1 MSPIASVVVYIY
13 NLILVFYTLEDEKRP
28 LVKRVEDA
36 ERENESSMSEEIMD
50 GNHSLE
56 GLPAKDLLKRFHIL
70 QGERV
75 ETYALFEEY
84 VFMLYINR
92 YKIDIV
98 HKYINFYTL
107 HFILGRTNLAIR
119 TSTSLKIQRFVKIFV
134 H

>member
-1 MSPIASVVVYIY
+1 MSPITSVVVYIY
-13 NLILVFYTLEDEKRP
+13 NLIIVLYTLEDEKLP
-28 LVKRVEDA
+28 FVKRVEDA
-36 ERENESSMSEEIMD
+36 DVENESSMSEEIMD

-92 YKIDIV
+92 YKIEIV
-98 HKYINFYTL
+98 HKYIDFN
-107 HFILGRTNLAIR
+107 FILCTLYLAEQI
-119 TSTSLKIQRFVKIFV
+119 
-134 H
+134 

>member
-1 MSPIASVVVYIY
+1 MSPITSVVVYIY
-13 NLILVFYTLEDEKRP
+13 NLIIVLYTLEDEKLP
-28 LVKRVEDA
+28 FVKRVEDA
-36 ERENESSMSEEIMD
+36 DVENESSMSEWNMD

-92 YKIDIV
+92 YKIEIV
-98 HKYINFYTL
+98 HKYINFN
-107 HFILGRTNLAIR
+107 FILCTLYLAEQI
-119 TSTSLKIQRFVKIFV
+119 
-134 H
+134 

>member
-98 HKYINFYTL
+98 HKYINFYNL
-107 HFILGRTNLAIR
+107 HSILCRTNLAIR
-119 TSTSLKIQRFVKIFV
+119 TSTSFKIQRFVKIYV

>member
-50 GNHSLE
+50 GNHC
-56 GLPAKDLLKRFHIL
+56 LPAKDLLKRFHIL

-98 HKYINFYTL
+98 HKYINFSTL
-107 HFILGRTNLAIR
+107 FLKVA
-119 TSTSLKIQRFVKIFV
+119 TSLLLV
-134 H
+134 

>member
-1 MSPIASVVVYIY
+1 MVVYIY
-13 NLILVFYTLEDEKRP
+13 NLIIVLYTLEDEKRP

-92 YKIDIV
+92 YKIEIV
-98 HKYINFYTL
+98 HKYINFN
-107 HFILGRTNLAIR
+107 FILCTLYLAEQI
-119 TSTSLKIQRFVKIFV
+119 
-134 H
+134 

>member
-1 MSPIASVVVYIY
+1 MSPITSVVVYIY

-28 LVKRVEDA
+28 FVKRVEDA
-36 ERENESSMSEEIMD
+36 DVENESSISEEIMD

-98 HKYINFYTL
+98 HKYINFYNL
-107 HFILGRTNLAIR
+107 HSILCRTNLAIR
-119 TSTSLKIQRFVKIFV
+119 TSTSFKIQRFVKIYV

>member
-1 MSPIASVVVYIY
+1 
-13 NLILVFYTLEDEKRP
+13 
-28 LVKRVEDA
+28 
-36 ERENESSMSEEIMD
+36 MSEEIMD
-50 GNHSLE
+50 GNNSLE

-98 HKYINFYTL
+98 HKYINFSTL
-107 HFILGRTNLAIR
+107 FLKVA
-119 TSTSLKIQRFVKIFV
+119 TSLLLF
-134 H
+134 

>member
-36 ERENESSMSEEIMD
+36 ERENESSMSEDIMD

-98 HKYINFYTL
+98 NKYINFYTL
-107 HFILGRTNLAIR
+107 HFILGRTILGYKNKYKSQN
-119 TSTSLKIQRFVKIFV
+119 STLC
-134 H
+134 

>member
-98 HKYINFYTL
+98 HKYINFSTL
-107 HFILGRTNLAIR
+107 FLKVA
-119 TSTSLKIQRFVKIFV
+119 TSLLLV
-134 H
+134 

>member
-13 NLILVFYTLEDEKRP
+13 NLIIVLYTLEDEKRP

-92 YKIDIV
+92 YKIEIV
-98 HKYINFYTL
+98 HKYINFN
-107 HFILGRTNLAIR
+107 FILCTLYLAEQI
-119 TSTSLKIQRFVKIFV
+119 
-134 H
+134 

>member
-1 MSPIASVVVYIY
+1 MK
-13 NLILVFYTLEDEKRP
+13 KRP

-36 ERENESSMSEEIMD
+36 DVENESSMSEGNMD

-56 GLPAKDLLKRFHIL
+56 GLPAKELLKRFHIL

-98 HKYINFYTL
+98 NKYINFYTL
-107 HFILGRTNLAIR
+107 HFILGRTILGYKNKYKSQN
-119 TSTSLKIQRFVKIFV
+119 STLC
-134 H
+134 